1 MVVFCDRLKLCS
13 TAALDCRTGQK
24 KGRYLKKELSFLLI
38 SLSLPMLKQPDA
50 CWKTF
55 KKTLGKKPKS
65 LVFTAIWSF
74 WQKPSVA
81 GCSCWV
87 FSGSPAVPS
96 IDGQGSF
103 VSWTFNVSY
112 KALHKTSLEGLWQ
125 QLSRCSTDAH
135 WAKESQF
142 SPTNVKKKCIWHTH
156 SQQCWRPFWMVVTL
170 PAGKKRNTMGTN
182 YFWRIYIPVGWND
195 YARIRKLKGYF
206 FFRGRTVAFYL
217 LCNF

>member
-1 MVVFCDRLKLCS
+1 MFYSSPRLPDWPKQRQISQKRALIPPHLVEPANVEAARCMLENLQENPRQKTEIISIYSHLVFLTETLSSRL
-13 TAALDCRTGQK
+13 
-24 KGRYLKKELSFLLI
+24 FLLGFQWV
-38 SLSLPMLKQPDA
+38 S
-50 CWKTF
+50 
-55 KKTLGKKPKS
+55 
-65 LVFTAIWSF
+65 
-74 WQKPSVA
+74 
-81 GCSCWV
+81 GCSI
-87 FSGSPAVPS
+87 

-156 SQQCWRPFWMVVTL
+156 SQQCWRPFRMVVTL

-182 YFWRIYIPVGWND
+182 YF
-195 YARIRKLKGYF
+195 
-206 FFRGRTVAFYL
+206 
-217 LCNF
+217 